1 MTKKGKKILV
11 GVLVA
16 VGSVV
21 AIVIAVGVSFG
32 VWVTRPGELIDPGR
46 LLAAESTGYA
56 EWTLRLDDPGTEGFV
71 NLLIDAVQDI
81 PEDVTNSMPPF
92 LNSWVQQA
100 GEAKAERDLKKTF
113 PLLAAWTQHPG
124 SVADEKS
131 LHLLSVSAKPL
142 GNQLVLADWIAGLV
156 LGRSPGTTVH
166 KYQGENIYEFERGEN
181 DFEATVFA
189 RRGAVFAT
197 SDVET
202 ARRAVD
208 LLAETSTA
216 RPPETELERLFATTR
231 DTDPLRG
238 AVLNSNGE
246 IAQIWET
253 LSGTTIDD
261 AEAWQVIKGAS
272 LTGGLQA
279 DGAFRAMMEL
289 SIDAPGISETYAPAI
304 EGIFLGHLED
314 LPFDFEIQATAVDSG
329 IQIEIQVPD
338 LVETL
343 GEWSQGRRR
352 VQPQSIDINIEVE

>member
-11 GVLVA
+11 GVLVG
-16 VGSVV
+16 VGSIV
-21 AIVIAVGVSFG
+21 ALVIAVGIGFG

-46 LLAAESTGYA
+46 LLSAESTGYA

-71 NLLIDAVQDI
+71 NLLVDAVQDM
-81 PEDVTNSMPPF
+81 PADVARSMPPF
-92 LNSWVQQA
+92 VNSWFRQA
-100 GEAKAERDLKKTF
+100 GEAKAERDLEKAF

-124 SVADEKS
+124 SLEDEEN
-131 LHLLSVSAKPL
+131 LHLLSVSAKAL

-166 KYQGENIYEFERGEN
+166 KYQGENIYELERGEN

-197 SDVET
+197 SNVET

-216 RPPETELERLFATTR
+216 RPAETELERLLATTE

-246 IAQIWET
+246 IVQIWEK

-261 AEAWQVIKGAS
+261 ADAWQVIRGAS
-272 LTGGLQA
+272 LTGGLQT
-279 DGAFRAMMEL
+279 DGAFRAMMAL
-289 SIDAPGISETYAPAI
+289 VVDAPGISETYAPLI
-304 EGIFLGHLED
+304 EGIFRRQFED
-314 LPFDFEIQATAVDSG
+314 IPLDFEFQATAVDTG

-338 LVETL
+338 LVEALT
-343 GEWSQGRRR
+343 EWSQGRRR
-352 VQPQSIDINIEVE
+352 VRPRSIEIDIEVD